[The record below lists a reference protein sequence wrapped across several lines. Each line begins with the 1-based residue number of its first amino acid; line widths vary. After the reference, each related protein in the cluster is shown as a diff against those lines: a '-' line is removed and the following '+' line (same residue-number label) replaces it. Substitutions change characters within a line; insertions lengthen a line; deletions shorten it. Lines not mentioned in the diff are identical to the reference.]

1 VPSVAGVATKPNVML
16 VMDYSGSMQF
26 RAHYR
31 AHGNNPWGGYYGNN
45 VAYDY
50 QCVENTPPNAWASGR
65 NYNTNNVVSNRGNYY
80 ICTYNHTSGSS
91 TEPGVGANW
100 TTRWISAETT
110 KASLPYEPTRTYF
123 GIFQSNVYY
132 TYDTANKYWV
142 PAATQ
147 PVTAYVFTDKSSG
160 GGPVAAWAT
169 ATAYVVNNLVSDS
182 GKSYMCTTAHT
193 SAASSK
199 PGSGASW
206 TTYWILVGTGT
217 ELVQFT
223 AAGHNLQVGQ
233 LVEFQGLTSH
243 TGMNGNA
250 FYVTAVAGDTF
261 KVAYPWNGNPDA
273 VVGSVQRRV
282 PGTLLT
288 TYLGVAQTPGLS
300 GNILNYASASRVDA
314 SLQALIGGPGTCDT
328 NYCYIKGQGERS
340 YVRES
345 ANLQGEFYV
354 RMAGNDSTAV
364 YPNNYDTGTYTSMTS
379 YVSLSGR
386 YSGNVTTADNY
397 TGTGAS
403 KYYYE
408 AWKFTTTGPT
418 HIDVTLTGSWSAGTE
433 SYVAIFNSTNFTGSA
448 VASASGNPA
457 TLSTDL
463 STAGTYYLLVRA
475 NALNATGTY
484 TLTSSQELS
493 GYDSRNTSNPSVS
506 PGTFNGQRLLPPGF
520 TTPIGSIPQ
529 AQVKVR
535 INKADRTGVVQQTF
549 NQVRYGF
556 MYYNATA
563 ANVGKILVGCHN
575 TDLNTLL
582 NAFTTIYPYNGTPTG
597 QALEEAYDYFKQ
609 ANDHGSNADNSSFI
623 SPTTDKDPY
632 YQKTLATPVTYV
644 AVPCRKS
651 YVVLLSDGAWNE
663 DDAGA
668 SVDPIIPARA
678 MHTENLRPSISPTE
692 KISVD
697 VYSIFAFGTESEAG
711 RNAMKAIGAFGGFK
725 DDSSYGTTDFPYNFS
740 SVTPAAEYT
749 PTNCEAPCEG
759 SKTLRWPRSY
769 CDPTVPL
776 PAGHT
781 YDDGCKEWDQSWDK
795 YTSGDGLD
803 KGVPD
808 NYFECSE
815 GQDLQAALL
824 KVLSGAI
831 VKNATASAVATVA
844 QQAQEGDIIVRGLF
858 HAADPDTVGRYLW
871 RGHLE
876 AYWPAFNESTF
887 VWEYD
892 FEKPDSKPCFEM
904 TGDKH
909 CWDAAE
915 ILQSR
920 STNDRTIYTWD
931 PGTKTRLTLPTT
943 PRDTS
948 APFNF
953 SPPWDA
959 TTNTTWQTK
968 LGLTGTPTA
977 EGLTDWVRGNDA
989 VTEAGFDFRDREK
1002 WMLGDMIY
1010 STPVVVGTPVVGAVS
1025 TRDPNRDEFY
1035 QYRNHDVSD
1044 TDTVYYRDKVIYV
1057 GANDG
1062 MIHAFLMAKWDSAKK
1077 IWLTKPGT
1085 ASSNPVDPTYASHP
1099 DIGKELWAYIP
1110 SNLLTELQ
1118 YLAKDSYGAG
1128 GCVHRTMVDLA
1139 PQSYEVYIKS
1149 SACAGTERCWR
1160 TVILGGE
1167 RGGGDVY
1174 FAIDVTD
1181 PNNPTVLWEYSLLK
1195 NRVVYDRSG
1204 TRSATNCATTPN
1216 DANCKAAN
1224 MNTAYLFTDSTT
1236 YEKLKVLPVAWSRPA
1251 VGRLR
1256 IPTAVDVYKLPT
1268 STTAGL
1274 TVPTGLTNWVATD
1287 WDDKSSWTINPDNSG
1302 YHQPRHVAF
1311 IGGAVRIFQD
1321 DTSILKDPSLTATT
1335 DPLSAA
1341 YRFDLFRPE
1350 FMAIDIETGTNLLT
1364 YYWPKIQDQTAFRN
1378 LNSTV
1383 DRFYELFPVI
1393 KYGANYI
1400 PYSMADPLAVD
1411 VRRSDAHSVGDDGYV
1426 DAVYVGDL
1434 LGNFYGLKFN
1444 FDKDAIDSSSG
1455 NVVATPAYGI
1465 RVDWWR
1471 TKETYE
1477 GIPATKTNVNY
1488 YRGPRQPITVPPV
1501 ASLNSQDTDFLHVIF
1516 GTGKFE
1522 DIPISETPNDD
1533 MRDTARASIYNLKDL
1548 VQHPRTDF
1556 FSNNAK
1562 TVGNFKIEVN
1572 PRCPAQ
1578 ESTTTCGSVHTIRNW
1593 PKSGDTPCVWIKDDL
1608 VTHDCGETNCPQPA
1622 KPSNACVDP
1631 CWNCIYD
1638 LTSPADLLS
1647 AGERVVR
1654 KALIAGGLLFFTTNT
1669 PPSTQ
1674 CESQGS
1680 SKLYVLSYNCDVIPG
1695 SKSIFMD
1702 ASLHAIGLKT
1712 GSVNAYDP
1720 RGWVVDLGAGVASN
1734 PVLDSTNNVVIQ
1746 MSNGDLKR
1754 IQIYYPLKIKGFWE
1768 R

>member
-31 AHGNNPWGGYYGNN
+31 AHGNDPWGGYYGNN
-45 VAYDY
+45 VAWDYNDTETYKFNGTYD
-50 QCVENTPPNAWASGR
+50 
-65 NYNTNNVVSNRGNYY
+65 
-80 ICTYNHTSGSS
+80 
-91 TEPGVGANW
+91 
-100 TTRWISAETT
+100 
-110 KASLPYEPTRTYF
+110 PTRSYY
-123 GIFQSNVYY
+123 GLFQSNVYY
-132 TYDTANKYWV
+132 TYDTVNKYWV
-142 PAATQ
+142 PATTQ
-147 PVTAYVFTDKSSG
+147 PVTAYSFTDKSSD

-169 ATAYVVNNLVSDS
+169 ATAYAVNNLVSDS
-182 GKSYMCTTAHT
+182 GKSYMCKTAHT
-193 SAASSK
+193 SGATSK

-233 LVEFQGLTSH
+233 LAEFQGLTSH

-250 FYVTAVAGDTF
+250 FYVTAVSGATF

-314 SLQALIGGPGTCDT
+314 SLEALIGGPGTCDT
-328 NYCYIKGQGERS
+328 NYCYTQGQGERS
-340 YVRES
+340 YLRES
-345 ANLQGEFYV
+345 TNAQAEFYV
-354 RMAGNDSTAV
+354 RMSDNNSTAT
-364 YPNNYDTGTYTSMTS
+364 YPNNYDTGTYTSMTT
-379 YVSLSGR
+379 YVSISGRYTGTVTTGDPSLSGP
-386 YSGNVTTADNY
+386 
-397 TGTGAS
+397 
-403 KYYYE
+403 KYYE
-408 AWKFTTTGPT
+408 AWKFTTGSTAT
-418 HIDVTLTGSWSAGTE
+418 HIDLTLSGVRPDGTTVWSN
-433 SYVAIFNSTNFTGSA
+433 SYVAISTSSSFSSTVDSN
-448 VASASGNPA
+448 SGNPA
-457 TLSTDL
+457 KLSTNL
-463 STAGTYYLLVRA
+463 SANTTYYVMVRS
-475 NALNATGTY
+475 NNNNEVGTY
-484 TLTSSQELS
+484 TLSSSQELT
-493 GYDSRNTSNPSVS
+493 GYDSRNPSNPSVS
-506 PGTFNGQRLLPPGF
+506 PGTFNGQRLFPPGF

-529 AQVKVR
+529 AQVKIR
-535 INKADRTGVVQQTF
+535 MNKADRTGVVQQTF

-609 ANDHGSNADNSSFI
+609 HNDHGSNADNSSFI
-623 SPTTDKDPY
+623 SATTEKDPY
-632 YQKTLATPVTYV
+632 YQKTLATPATYV

-651 YVVLLSDGAWNE
+651 YVVLISDGAWNR
-663 DDAGA
+663 DDNNVA
-668 SVDPIIPARA
+668 VDPIIPARA

-711 RNAMKAIGAFGGFK
+711 RNSMKAIGAFGGFK
-725 DDSSYGTTDFPYNFS
+725 DDSSYGTTGYPYNFTTD
-740 SVTPAAEYT
+740 TPATEYT
-749 PTNCEAPCEG
+749 PTNCEDPCTG

-776 PAGHT
+776 PSGHT
-781 YDDGCKEWDQSWDK
+781 YDAGCKEWDQNWDK

-858 HAADPDTVGRYLW
+858 HAADPETVGRYLW

-876 AYWPAFNESTF
+876 AYWPAWNESTF
-887 VWEYD
+887 TWEYD
-892 FEKPDSKPCFEM
+892 FEKADSKPCFEM

-931 PGTKTRLTLPTT
+931 PGTKTRLTIPTT

-953 SPPWDA
+953 NPPWDS

-968 LGLTGTPTA
+968 LGLSGTPTA
-977 EGLTDWVRGNDA
+977 EGLADWVRGNDA
-989 VTEAGFDFRDREK
+989 VTEAGFDFRDRET

-1010 STPVVVGTPVVGAVS
+1010 STPVVVGTPTVGAVS
-1025 TRDPNRDEFY
+1025 TMDPNRDEFY
-1035 QYRNHDVSD
+1035 QYRNRDDGVGA
-1044 TDTVYYRDKVIYV
+1044 DTVYYRDKVIYV

-1062 MIHAFLMAKWDSAKK
+1062 MIHAFLMARWDRTKQ

-1085 ASSNPVDPTYASHP
+1085 TSSDPLQPNYASDP

-1139 PQSYEVYIKS
+1139 PLPFEVYIKS

-1181 PNNPTVLWEYSLLK
+1181 PHNQTVLWEYSMLK
-1195 NRVVYDRSG
+1195 NRVVYDRTG
-1204 TRSATNCATTPN
+1204 TRSSTNCFNTPN

-1268 STTAGL
+1268 STTVGL

-1287 WDDKSSWTINPDNSG
+1287 WDDKASWTSNSANSG

-1311 IGGAVRIFQD
+1311 VGGAVRIFQD

-1350 FMAIDIETGTNLLT
+1350 FLAIDIETGTNLLT
-1364 YYWPKIQDQTAFRN
+1364 YYWPKIQDQTAFQN

-1383 DRFYELFPVI
+1383 DRFYKLFPVI

-1400 PYSMADPLAVD
+1400 PYSMSDPLAVD
-1411 VRRSDAHSVGDDGYV
+1411 VRRSDSHSVGDDGYV

-1444 FDKDAIDSSSG
+1444 LDKEAIDATSG
-1455 NVVATPAYGI
+1455 NVVANTNFGI
-1465 RVDWWR
+1465 KVDWWR

-1477 GIPATKTNVNY
+1477 GSPATKINVNY
-1488 YRGPRQPITVPPV
+1488 YRGLRQPVTVPPV
-1501 ASLNSQDTDFLHVIF
+1501 ASLDSKDTDFLHVVF

-1522 DIPISETPNDD
+1522 DVPISETPNDD
-1533 MRDTARASIYNLKDL
+1533 MRDTARTSIYNLKDL
-1548 VQHPRTDF
+1548 VQHPRSNF
-1556 FSNNAK
+1556 FSANAR
-1562 TVGNFKIEVN
+1562 TVGNFKIELN

-1578 ESTTTCGSVHTIRNW
+1578 EASTSCGSVRAISNW
-1593 PKSGDTPCVWIKDDL
+1593 PKTGDVPCVWIKDDN
-1608 VTHDCGETNCPQPA
+1608 VTRDCGETSCPQPA
-1622 KPSNACVDP
+1622 KPSNPCVDP

-1638 LTSPADLLS
+1638 LTGPTDMFS

-1680 SKLYVLSYNCDVIPG
+1680 SKLYVLSYDCDVIPG
-1695 SKSIFMD
+1695 GKSIFVD
-1702 ASLHAIGLKT
+1702 PTISAIGLRT
-1712 GSVNAYDP
+1712 GTVNAYDP

-1734 PVLDSTNNVVIQ
+1734 PVLDSGNTVVIQ

-1754 IQIYYPLKIKGFWE
+1754 LQFHYPLKIKGFWE